1 MGRHGGYRRGHCGGR
16 AALYDFVAVGCK
28 MTEWS
33 GEERRTVRVE
43 IVNMVSAMIEP
54 RLQHLEDKIDR
65 NAEAAE
71 RRHSA
76 LIDSITAYM
85 GHVELVEQAFLKDQQ
100 GRPDFVGHHADH
112 HQRKTFGDWL
122 RKQKD
127 DALGQVMRGAM
138 YSVFIFILYTLWDAF
153 LKGPP
158 K

>member
-1 MGRHGGYRRGHCGGR
+1 MN
-16 AALYDFVAVGCK
+16 
-28 MTEWS
+28 EWN

-85 GHVELVEQAFLKDQQ
+85 GHVELVEQAFLKDKE
-100 GRPDFVGHHADH
+100 GRPDFKGHHDDH
-112 HQRKTFGDWL
+112 YVRRDLGAWLSRLWKESLGGFLKATFYSII
-122 RKQKD
+122 
-127 DALGQVMRGAM
+127 AL
-138 YSVFIFILYTLWDAF
+138 IIYTVWEAF